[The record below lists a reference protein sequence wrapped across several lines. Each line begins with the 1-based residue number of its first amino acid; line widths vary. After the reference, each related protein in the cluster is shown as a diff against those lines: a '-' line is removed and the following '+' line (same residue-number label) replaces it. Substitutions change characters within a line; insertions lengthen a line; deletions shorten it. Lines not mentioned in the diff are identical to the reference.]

1 MFLIALLYD
10 HRMIDVHRLRT
21 FRAVVASGSV
31 QAAAAN
37 LGFTS
42 SAVSQQIAAL
52 QRDTGLQLF
61 EKSGRGISATP
72 TGRSLAA
79 ESDELM
85 RELARLDGVVDDLR
99 EGRSGTLII
108 TCFASAGE
116 QWMPAIARTLQRE
129 YPDVQLTVDLNEYA
143 IQAGP
148 ARPDIEIRNE
158 VPDDPPTRIAG
169 HTRYELTQ
177 EPYVAV
183 FAVDSVLAEQ
193 DVVPMASLEAQRW
206 VVDNTND
213 AVGSRIVRDATR
225 AAGFTPRYAAQT
237 DDHHTSIAFAAAG
250 IGVAVI
256 PRLAIGVLPPGVVA
270 RPIGEP
276 TPRRRI
282 VVFVRDSVSGHPSV
296 VRTLELLRD
305 VAATA

>member
-1 MFLIALLYD
+1 
-10 HRMIDVHRLRT
+10 MIDVHRLRT
-21 FRAVVASGSV
+21 FRAVIASGSV
-31 QAAAAN
+31 QGAAIN

-52 QRDTGLQLF
+52 QRETGLQLF

-99 EGRSGTLII
+99 EGRSGTLVI

-116 QWMPAIARTLQRE
+116 QWMPRIARTLQRE

-143 IQAGP
+143 LQAGP

-158 VPDDPPTRIAG
+158 VPDEPPTRIAG
-169 HTRYELTQ
+169 HTRHELAQ

-183 FAVDSVLAEQ
+183 VAEDSPLAALET
-193 DVVPMASLEAQRW
+193 VPLSALESQRW

-256 PRLAIGVLPPGVVA
+256 PRLAIGVLPPGVCA
-270 RPIGEP
+270 RPISEP
-276 TPRRRI
+276 TPQRRI
-282 VVFVRDSVSGHPSV
+282 VVFVRDNVSGHPSV
-296 VRTLELLRD
+296 ARALELLRD
-305 VAATA
+305 IAADA